1 MFTKHHFSVSVCSP
15 SLRPQLTSWARCAV
29 RSRKPLSRWCDSSCT
44 MAKSCLSSVPL
55 PTQRSTAHSEFK
67 HTSSALKRLYLTFLT
82 CLPFLQGSQHHI
94 PGKLTDVQMHWW
106 DHEAGRDALPAGH
119 TQTHHWWSESE
130 CLLHYNWVSSWALR
144 SLLFACRSALT
155 TNLVRSTPSSWR
167 SLRT

>member
-1 MFTKHHFSVSVCSP
+1 MRRSYSHLIFPNISNLSLLINCNLFICLMFTKHHFSVSVCSP

-94 PGKLTDVQMHWW
+94 PGKLTDVQMH
-106 DHEAGRDALPAGH
+106 
-119 TQTHHWWSESE
+119 
-130 CLLHYNWVSSWALR
+130 
-144 SLLFACRSALT
+144 
-155 TNLVRSTPSSWR
+155 
-167 SLRT
+167 